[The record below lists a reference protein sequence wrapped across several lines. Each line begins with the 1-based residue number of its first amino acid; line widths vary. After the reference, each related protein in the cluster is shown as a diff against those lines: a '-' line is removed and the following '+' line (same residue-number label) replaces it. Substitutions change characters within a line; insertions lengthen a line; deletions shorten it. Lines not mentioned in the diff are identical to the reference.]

1 MRFLATWLA
10 TPGGQRTMYFLGTL
24 VLVFV
29 VWEGTARLTEAP
41 RYILPT
47 PTLVVETLF
56 KSYRMVLPHLRT
68 TMMEIAVGYLL
79 TVALSIPLAVSIAYS
94 RFLDNTLY
102 PIIVFLQLIPKI
114 ALAPLFIVWFGFGFV
129 PKIVLVFLLS
139 FFPLIVDAIA
149 GFKSISP
156 LLLHLANSMTGSQW
170 RIFWRIR
177 LPSALPHIFSGL
189 KISIAF
195 ATVGAIVAEF
205 VGADA
210 GLGYLLLRAH
220 GDLNTELLFAI
231 LVILSSIGVVL
242 FKAIEWLERL
252 VIPWHISVRREMA
265 GGERATL

>member
-1 MRFLATWLA
+1 MTPLGWLRS
-10 TPGGQRTMYFLGTL
+10 PGGQRTLFFLGTG

-29 VWEGTARLTEAP
+29 VWEVGARVTGAP

-47 PTLVVETLF
+47 PSLVLG
-56 KSYRMVLPHLRT
+56 KLLASPRLILPHLWT
-68 TMMEIAVGYLL
+68 TLMEIGVGYLL
-79 TVALSIPLAVSIAYS
+79 TVAISIPLAVSIAYS

-114 ALAPLFIVWFGFGFV
+114 ALAPLFIVWFGFGFM

-139 FFPLIVDAIA
+139 FFPLIVDATA

-170 RIFWRIR
+170 QIFWRIR
-177 LPSALPHIFSGL
+177 LPNALPHIFSGL
-189 KISIAF
+189 KVSIAF

-220 GDLNTELLFAI
+220 GDLNTELLFGI
-231 LVILSSIGVVL
+231 LLVLSLIGVIL
-242 FKAIEWLERL
+242 FKTIEWLERL
-252 VIPWHISVRREMA
+252 VIPWHISVRRELA